1 MSRTGGAADIS
12 AAVAADRQALAVPD
26 AVQASL
32 PDLTDDDAYAALPDA
47 AEVLEIQLEQG
58 GDVAMAVHEWRRR
71 QGKGGRKA
79 GAVNKRSAD
88 FQRWAL
94 GFGPHPAKT
103 LQRFQARSAEQLAAE
118 LGCDKLDAARLQIR
132 CAETMMPY
140 FEGKMPVKVDVT
152 VNGDLQLD
160 LGGFFDPRVAAL
172 TGGVGEQL
180 DLLETAE
187 ICDFEPVAEG
197 GSE

>member
-12 AAVAADRQALAVPD
+12 AAVDADRAAVVAPS
-26 AVQASL
+26 VQVAL

-47 AEVLEIQLEQG
+47 AEIVAIQMEG
-58 GDVAMAVHEWRRR
+58 GFDTVAQAVVEHRRR
-71 QGKGGRKA
+71 KGLGGRKA
-79 GAVNKRSAD
+79 GAGNKRNAQ
-88 FQRWAL
+88 FQQWAL
-94 GFGPHPAKT
+94 QFGPHPAKT
-103 LQRFQARSAEQLAAE
+103 LMRFQGRSAEQLAAE
-118 LGCDKLDAARLQIR
+118 LGCDKLEAARLQIR
-132 CAETMMPY
+132 SAETMLPY

-172 TGGVGEQL
+172 AGDGGAQMDLIEMAEFCDL
-180 DLLETAE
+180 DEGG
-187 ICDFEPVAEG
+187 EG